1 VANVYIAAK
10 AASGQTQA
18 AEAASVAEGV
28 LSNQAGSVM
37 WSLAF
42 HAVHHAGMTQA
53 EPAPLVEQQ
62 LTNDAGHSDINI
74 MIRWT
79 CNSKVHVMTL

>member
-1 VANVYIAAK
+1 VANVYIAVK

-37 WSLAF
+37 
-42 HAVHHAGMTQA
+42 
-53 EPAPLVEQQ
+53 
-62 LTNDAGHSDINI
+62 
-74 MIRWT
+74 
-79 CNSKVHVMTL
+79 